1 MADSR
6 WLVIMQMDA
15 AGVVEERVIVTKPV
29 LSAITTTVT
38 TWPREGVVLLI
49 LIVLLFA
56 IAAVL
61 ANLRPSSPAAPDER
75 LDAIGPPG
83 SDDAAASDNPPH
95 DV

>member
-1 MADSR
+1 M
-6 WLVIMQMDA
+6 
-15 AGVVEERVIVTKPV
+15 EERVIVTKPV
-29 LSAITTTVT
+29 LAALGAAVT

-61 ANLRPSSPAAPDER
+61 ANLRPGRPAPPDER
-75 LDAIGPPG
+75 RDAIGPPG
-83 SDDAAASDNPPH
+83 ADDVVAGNNPPY

>member
-1 MADSR
+1 
-6 WLVIMQMDA
+6 
-15 AGVVEERVIVTKPV
+15 VEEGVIVTKPV
-29 LSAITTTVT
+29 LSAIAAAVT

-61 ANLRPSSPAAPDER
+61 ANLRPSSPAVPDER

-83 SDDAAASDNPPH
+83 SDDAVANNNPPH

>member
-1 MADSR
+1 MILAKPA
-6 WLVIMQMDA
+6 LA
-15 AGVVEERVIVTKPV
+15 AIV
-29 LSAITTTVT
+29 AAVT

-61 ANLRPSSPAAPDER
+61 ANRRTGRPAPPDER
-75 LDAIGPPG
+75 VEVIGPPG
-83 SDDAAASDNPPH
+83 SEDPAGGNVPPR

>member
-1 MADSR
+1 M
-6 WLVIMQMDA
+6 
-15 AGVVEERVIVTKPV
+15 EEGVIVTKPM
-29 LSAITTTVT
+29 LSAIAAAVT

-83 SDDAAASDNPPH
+83 SDDAGASNNPPH

>member
-1 MADSR
+1 
-6 WLVIMQMDA
+6 
-15 AGVVEERVIVTKPV
+15 VEERVTVTTLV
-29 LSAITTTVT
+29 LAAMAAAVT

-61 ANLRPSSPAAPDER
+61 TNLHPSRPAPPDER
-75 LDAIGPPG
+75 RDAIGPPME
-83 SDDAAASDNPPH
+83 DDAVAGDTPPH

>member
-1 MADSR
+1 MIVAKPA
-6 WLVIMQMDA
+6 LA
-15 AGVVEERVIVTKPV
+15 AVM
-29 LSAITTTVT
+29 

-61 ANLRPSSPAAPDER
+61 VNLRPARPAPSDER
-75 LDAIGPPG
+75 LEAIAPPG
-83 SDDAAASDNPPH
+83 SDDAAAGNVPPR

>member
-1 MADSR
+1 M
-6 WLVIMQMDA
+6 
-15 AGVVEERVIVTKPV
+15 EEGVIVTKPV
-29 LSAITTTVT
+29 LSAIAAAVT

-61 ANLRPSSPAAPDER
+61 ANVRPSSPAAPDER
-75 LDAIGPPG
+75 LEAIGPPG
-83 SDDAAASDNPPH
+83 SDDAPASDNPPH

>member
-1 MADSR
+1 
-6 WLVIMQMDA
+6 
-15 AGVVEERVIVTKPV
+15 VEERVIVTTPV
-29 LSAITTTVT
+29 LAAMAAAVT

-61 ANLRPSSPAAPDER
+61 ANLRPGHPAPPEER
-75 LDAIGPPG
+75 RDAIGPPG
-83 SDDAAASDNPPH
+83 ADDAAARDTPPH

>member
-1 MADSR
+1 M
-6 WLVIMQMDA
+6 
-15 AGVVEERVIVTKPV
+15 TKPV
-29 LSAITTTVT
+29 LAAMAAAVT

-61 ANLRPSSPAAPDER
+61 TNLRPGRPAPPEER
-75 LDAIGPPG
+75 RDAIGPPG
-83 SDDAAASDNPPH
+83 AEDDAVARDTPPH

>member
-1 MADSR
+1 
-6 WLVIMQMDA
+6 MQMDA
-15 AGVVEERVIVTKPV
+15 AGVVEEGVIVTKPV
-29 LSAITTTVT
+29 LSAIAAAVT

-61 ANLRPSSPAAPDER
+61 ANVRPSSPAAPDER
-75 LDAIGPPG
+75 LEAIGPPG
-83 SDDAAASDNPPH
+83 SDDAAAGDNPPH

>member
-1 MADSR
+1 MTT
-6 WLVIMQMDA
+6 LVLA
-15 AGVVEERVIVTKPV
+15 A
-29 LSAITTTVT
+29 LAAAVT

-61 ANLRPSSPAAPDER
+61 ANLRPGRPAPPDER
-75 LDAIGPPG
+75 LEAIGPPG
-83 SDDAAASDNPPH
+83 SDDAAAGNVPPR

>member
-1 MADSR
+1 M
-6 WLVIMQMDA
+6 
-15 AGVVEERVIVTKPV
+15 EEGVIVTKPV
-29 LSAITTTVT
+29 LSAIAAAVT

-61 ANLRPSSPAAPDER
+61 ANVRPSSPAAPDER
-75 LDAIGPPG
+75 LEAIGPPE
-83 SDDAAASDNPPH
+83 SDDAVASDNPPH

>member
-1 MADSR
+1 M
-6 WLVIMQMDA
+6 W
-15 AGVVEERVIVTKPV
+15 VVEERVTVTTPV
-29 LSAITTTVT
+29 LTALAAAVT

-61 ANLRPSSPAAPDER
+61 ANLRLGSPAPPDER

-83 SDDAAASDNPPH
+83 ADDAVAGNNPPH

>member
-1 MADSR
+1 M
-6 WLVIMQMDA
+6 
-15 AGVVEERVIVTKPV
+15 EEGVIVTKPV
-29 LSAITTTVT
+29 LSAIAAAVT

-61 ANLRPSSPAAPDER
+61 ANVRPSSPAAPDER
-75 LDAIGPPG
+75 LEAIGPPG
-83 SDDAAASDNPPH
+83 LDDPAASDNPPH